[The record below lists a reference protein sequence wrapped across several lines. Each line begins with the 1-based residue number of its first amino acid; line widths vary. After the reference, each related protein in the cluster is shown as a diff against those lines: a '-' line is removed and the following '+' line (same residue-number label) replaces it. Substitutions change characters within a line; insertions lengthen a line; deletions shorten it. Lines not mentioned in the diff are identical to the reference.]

1 MLRLDREN
9 NPDILRQAA
18 QLLERENQRLIRINV
33 ELQRRLLEAEGRSPE
48 QMQQKLL
55 LLEEQLA
62 QRNHALFGDSSE
74 KRPRKKTDQDEHAP
88 QRGHGR
94 RKQPALPIVEQIH
107 DLDEADK
114 VCTSCGGQLAEW
126 KEQFEESEE
135 IDVIERRFIVKK
147 HRRKKYRCGCQGCV
161 DSAPG
166 PVKLFPGARY
176 SIDFAID
183 VMVGKYLDHLP
194 LERQVRIMAR
204 EGLVVDS
211 QTLWDYLERIARL
224 LAPAYDRLHAYLLT
238 LRVLGAD
245 ETHWRL
251 MGAKGQDAGIA
262 KKWFV
267 WALVAPEAV
276 CYRIEDSRSTK
287 AAQNVLQDFS
297 SILVVDGYAVYE
309 RLSKI
314 GDGFLLA
321 FCWSHV
327 RRKFVEAEPHAPKA
341 SEAIELI
348 NELFM
353 IERLCP
359 PGPDGDGLRH
369 RLRQERSRPVVD
381 KLRSWLNTQRVLPE
395 SSLGKAISY
404 TLGLWPG
411 LIRFLEDPQIPLHN
425 NASERALRGVVV
437 GRKNHY
443 GSRSR
448 RGTEVAAICY
458 SLLESAKFAGIEPK
472 AYLRVAL
479 GAAIEGREIPLPHEL
494 ARAA

>member
-48 QMQQKLL
+48 EMQQKLR

-62 QRNHALFGDSSE
+62 QRKHALFGDSSE
-74 KRPRKKTDQDEHAP
+74 KRPRTKQDKKERAP
-88 QRGHGR
+88 QRGHGPR
-94 RKQPALPIVEQIH
+94 EQPALPIVEQVH

-114 VCTSCGGQLAEW
+114 ICTSCGGQLAEW
-126 KEQFEESEE
+126 KGQFEESEE

-147 HRRKKYRCGCQGCV
+147 HRRKKYRCGCHGCV
-161 DSAPG
+161 ETAPG
-166 PVKLFPGARY
+166 PLKLFPGARY

-267 WALVAPEAV
+267 WGLVAPEAV

-314 GDGFLLA
+314 GNGFLLA

-341 SEAIELI
+341 NEAIELI

-359 PGPDGDGLRH
+359 SGPDGDDLRR
-369 RLRQERSRPVVD
+369 RLRLERSRPVVD

-395 SSLGKAISY
+395 SAIGKANSY

-458 SLLESAKFAGIEPK
+458 SLLESAKLAGIEPK
-472 AYLRVAL
+472 AYLRLAL

-494 ARAA
+494 ARVA